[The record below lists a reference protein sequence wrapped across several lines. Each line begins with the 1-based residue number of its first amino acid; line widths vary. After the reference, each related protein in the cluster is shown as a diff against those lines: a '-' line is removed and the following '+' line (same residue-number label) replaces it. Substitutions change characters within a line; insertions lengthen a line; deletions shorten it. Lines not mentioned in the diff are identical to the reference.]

1 MCICVCAYVH
11 VYVCVCVC
19 VCVHAHIHVY
29 VYMDVHIHT
38 CTCVCA
44 HAHTYTPTHIH
55 TILLQ
60 IATSICRFGVT
71 LLAVL
76 VGDGSTS
83 RRLQLNPGCDYI
95 LKKDDFCFYM
105 SLTREEYTEISPQVL
120 AHKPSHTKLA
130 ENLGEL
136 GAFRFYMDLLG
147 RCGQSSLRGFIRQF

>member
-1 MCICVCAYVH
+1 MCMYICVFTYIHVH
-11 VYVCVCVC
+11 VS
-19 VCVHAHIHVY
+19 VH
-29 VYMDVHIHT
+29 T
-38 CTCVCA
+38 QTQ
-44 HAHTYTPTHIH
+44 THMR
-55 TILLQ
+55 TTLLQ

-95 LKKDDFCFYM
+95 LKKEDFCFYM

-130 ENLGEL
+130 ENLGEF
-136 GAFRFYMDLLG
+136 GVFCFYTDLLG
-147 RCGQSSLRGFIRQF
+147 RCGQSSLCGFIRRF